1 MAVCDMSKFPKTK
14 YFQQHEIPEYGP
26 EGFQY
31 DYTRLLIIRAE
42 ATVAT
47 SKPDLLT
54 LNTIMEEYEDGGRPG
69 IARTTKEWWPILK
82 DYFHAG
88 TRPGPRAP
96 VPGSKTPFDF
106 TLWDKSR
113 IIVVIKGDFWRFSP
127 QLAAVTTKHQ
137 YGSQYF
143 DLRRH
148 FVDKTGQLKDIPE
161 AVWEHKYLGTKC
173 NCVSF
178 FSQNP
183 CLPELNVTHGFS
195 LNIDLMME
203 MTLPSG
209 ASVPTTLPIT
219 IDPDIE
225 NKGGNPG
232 P

>member
-1 MAVCDMSKFPKTK
+1 MAVCDMSKFPKMK

-26 EGFQY
+26 AGFQY
-31 DYTRLLIIRAE
+31 DYTRLLIIRAK
-42 ATVAT
+42 ATTGAT
-47 SKPDLLT
+47 DDLLT

-69 IARTTKEWWPILK
+69 IARTTKGWWPILK
-82 DYFHAG
+82 DYFGVGRRA
-88 TRPGPRAP
+88 GPRTR
-96 VPGSKTPFDF
+96 VPGHKKPFDF
-106 TLWDKSR
+106 TLWDRSR
-113 IIVVIKGDFWRFSP
+113 VIIVIKGDFWKFAP
-127 QLAAVTTKHQ
+127 QMAAVTTKHQ

-148 FVDKTGQLKDIPE
+148 FVDENNQLQDIPE
-161 AVWEHKYLGTKC
+161 SVWEHKYLGTKC

-178 FSQNP
+178 FSQDP
-183 CLPELNVTHGFS
+183 CLTELNVTHGFS
-195 LNIDLMME
+195 FNIDLVMD

-209 ASVPTTLPIT
+209 AKVPTTLPIT